1 MNLATGELSPQELL
15 HLPALHPDLIPSAMR
30 AARAAQRN
38 WALKPVA
45 RRLVPVAELR
55 RLISEHA
62 MALAAASAGS
72 RQRPVAES
80 LTAEVMP
87 LAEACRFLLRNA
99 GALLKTRCLGSR
111 SLPLWLWGV
120 RREIRRDAL
129 GVILIIGPGNYPLFL
144 PGVQLLQALV
154 AGNSVMLKPG
164 VGGAPAAAA
173 LINLIVRAGFD
184 PGLVWLLPESPEAAR
199 CAIAAGPDKVLF
211 TGSAGTGERI
221 LQQLAP
227 ALIPATLE
235 LSGSDAVVVRAD
247 ADLDLVTKALVF
259 GFRLNG
265 GATCM
270 APKRVFVDRRIATEL
285 EGRLAKA
292 LPSENSC
299 RLSGELATRLRP
311 CLDRALESG
320 MHFIAGSHHPEEGL
334 MGPVVLGGATPDAS
348 ILQEDLF
355 APIVV
360 LVTVADDAEAVMRAN
375 ECRFALGASIFS
387 RNQAAARTMAGRLN
401 AGVVTINDLIVPTA
415 DACVPFGGRKRS
427 GFGVTRGAEGLLE
440 LTAPKVITLTRG
452 KMRPAFD
459 QPHPDDAALF
469 EAYLGLAHGRGL
481 TGRIRS
487 LVNVMKS
494 LTNRSKPKNQSGL

>member
-1 MNLATGELSPQELL
+1 MLHKSLQLSGVDLE
-15 HLPALHPDLIPSAMR
+15 LIPSAMR
-30 AARAAQRN
+30 MARAAQRD
-38 WALKPVA
+38 WAIKPIA

-55 RLISEHA
+55 RLISENA

-72 RQRPVAES
+72 RQRPTAES
-80 LTAEVMP
+80 LTAEVIP
-87 LAEACRFLLRNA
+87 LAEACRFLVRNT
-99 GALLKTRCLGSR
+99 GSLLKTRRLGSR

-120 RREIRRDAL
+120 RREIRRDAF

-144 PGVQLLQALV
+144 PGVQLIQALV
-154 AGNSVMLKPG
+154 AGNAVMLKPG
-164 VGGAPAAAA
+164 VGGTPAAAA

-184 PGLVWLLPESPEAAR
+184 PGLVWLLPESVEAAR

-211 TGSAGTGERI
+211 TGNAGTGEKI

-227 ALIPATLE
+227 SLIPATLE

-292 LPSENSC
+292 LSPEGSY
-299 RLSGELATRLRP
+299 RLSAELASRLGP
-311 CLDRALESG
+311 CLNRALESG
-320 MHFIAGSHHPEEGL
+320 MHFIAGSHHPEEEL
-334 MGPVVLGGATPDAS
+334 MGPVVLGGATPDAP

-360 LVTVADDAEAVMRAN
+360 LVTVADDAEAVLRAN
-375 ECRFALGASIFS
+375 DCRFALGASIFS
-387 RNQAAARTMAGRLN
+387 RNHAVARRMAERLN

-415 DACVPFGGRKRS
+415 DAHAPFGGRKRS

-452 KMRPAFD
+452 RMRPAFD
-459 QPHPDDAALF
+459 LPHPGDGALF
-469 EAYLGLAHGRGL
+469 EAYIGVAHGRGL
-481 TGRIRS
+481 AGRIRS
-487 LVNVMKS
+487 LINFLKS
-494 LTNRSKPKNQSGL
+494 LMNRSKLKAQSGL